1 MRNPKSSVIGGMIC
15 VLATIVVGCETGA
28 QTGALAGGGL
38 GALAGQAIGRDTKS
52 TLIGAAV
59 GTGIGYMIGNE
70 KDKKHA
76 KEMNQKT
83 KTHNYTHTEV
93 GPLGGTRWLVADI
106 SPKSRVTP
114 YISKIIEFRSYGR
127 VITTTTN
134 PDGTVDVTDERY
146 RVVGDTLVVN
156 KPGLLINAQ
165 FGISGDQMIVSA
177 EDFRAVLKRMK

>member
-1 MRNPKSSVIGGMIC
+1 MRIQKRSVIGATIC
-15 VLATIVVGCETGA
+15 VLAMIVVGCETA
-28 QTGALAGGGL
+28 ARTGALAGGGI
-38 GALAGQAIGRDTKS
+38 GALAGQAIGGNTQS

-59 GTGIGYMIGNE
+59 GTGIGYIIGNE
-70 KDKKHA
+70 KDKEKA
-76 KEMNQKT
+76 KEMNQKS

-106 SPKSRVTP
+106 SPKTRVMP
-114 YISKIIEFRSYGR
+114 YVSKIVEFRAYGR

-146 RVVGDTLVVN
+146 RVVGNTLVVN

-165 FGISGDQMIVSA
+165 YGISGDQMIVSA
-177 EDFRAVLKRMK
+177 EDFRAVLKRIK

>member
-1 MRNPKSSVIGGMIC
+1 MRNPRRSVSGGFIC
-15 VLATIVVGCETGA
+15 VLATIVVGCETGG
-28 QTGALAGGGL
+28 QTGALAGGGI
-38 GALAGQAIGRDTKS
+38 GALAGQAIGGNTES

-70 KDKKHA
+70 KDKEKA

-83 KTHNYTHTEV
+83 KSHNYTHTEV

-114 YISKIIEFRSYGR
+114 YISKIIEFRPYGR

-165 FGISGDQMIVSA
+165 YGISGDQMIVSA